1 MYEALLKNTPEYQ
14 KTAASLASPGPA
26 ARFGLPLGRAEEP
39 SACRCGQV
47 ITGYCPPRECPL
59 FGTVCLPENPVGPCM
74 VSGEGACAAAYQYQE
89 V

>member
-1 MYEALLKNTPEYQ
+1 MD
-14 KTAASLASPGPA
+14 
-26 ARFGLPLGRAEEP
+26 
-39 SACRCGQV
+39 QV
-47 ITGYCPPRECPL
+47 ITGYCPPQECPL